1 MPQGIL
7 GHGMPTDRQRE
18 FLSLGTGAGPSDSQV
33 TAGAINFR
41 ELSDGKSYTLSEAL
55 NKAEWSRL
63 LPDIQTFDPYIKEHI
78 YSSSFKYYTA
88 QNIITAVTSFLF
100 LAATIG
106 LFSRFL
112 HFVTTPALSENED
125 DFESAR
131 VFTDVLGYFLAPF
144 LITLSTAIINQIVLS
159 IARKDAKKKH
169 QLIIKNYKSLRSAF
183 IDTHNNTMV
192 FFALTEIIYE
202 LSQLHQDAQYYT
214 KMQDIE
220 KKIKSLSEKSSLD
233 FNLCK
238 NTGISQFIYLPIT
251 TIIDKLKAILLGP
264 KFTFIMDQIKFNIKT
279 NLLKIY
285 GSSLP
290 YSVIDAY
297 GDKIDTDAYT
307 HYIILDLIAEISI
320 KKTKPTP
327 SILLKTIQLTEEST
341 ESTIKTVLNKYWNSH
356 TIKTPFIHPYDVD
369 LCNLA
374 RLLNIKLQER
384 YPQFVIIPPVPDP
397 PIPILPVTAPVLHIL
412 PRSAPVLYSA
422 TPHIPFHH
430 STMPLPTEVYSPAAA
445 LIPGP
450 SGAPASP
457 VFT

>member
-18 FLSLGTGAGPSDSQV
+18 FLSLGTGPSGSQV

-63 LPDIQTFDPYIKEHI
+63 LPDVKTFEPYIKEHI

-88 QNIITAVTSFLF
+88 QNIITGLASFFF

-144 LITLSTAIINQIVLS
+144 LITLFTAIINQIVLS
-159 IARKDAKKKH
+159 MTRKEAKKKH

-220 KKIKSLSEKSSLD
+220 KKLKSLAEKISLD
-233 FNLCK
+233 FNLCE
-238 NTGISQFIYLPIT
+238 NTGVSQFIYLPIT

-279 NLLKIY
+279 NCLKIY
-285 GSSLP
+285 GSSLS
-290 YSVIDAY
+290 YSTIDAY
-297 GDKIDTDAYT
+297 SDKIDTDAYI
-307 HYIILDLIAEISI
+307 HYIILDFIAEISI

-341 ESTIKTVLNKYWNSH
+341 ESTIKTLLNKYWNSP
-356 TIKTPFIHPYDVD
+356 TIETPFIHPYDVD

-384 YPQFVIIPPVPDP
+384 YPQFVIIPPAPDLP
-397 PIPILPVTAPVLHIL
+397 MPILPVTAPVLHIL

-422 TPHIPFHH
+422 TPQSHFHYFA
-430 STMPLPTEVYSPAAA
+430 MPLPTGMHCPAAA
-445 LIPGP
+445 LIPEPIGIEM
-450 SGAPASP
+450 SP
-457 VFT
+457 VVT